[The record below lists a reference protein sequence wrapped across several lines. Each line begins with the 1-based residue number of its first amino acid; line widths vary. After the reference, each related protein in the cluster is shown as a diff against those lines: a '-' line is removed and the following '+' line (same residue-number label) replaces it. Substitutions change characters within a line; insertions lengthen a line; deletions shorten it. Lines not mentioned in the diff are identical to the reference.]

1 MIQATHLSSGKQLKQ
16 QPEKEMD
23 GNPFL
28 NLKTKNMDKNQKI
41 EQEIQNAMSV
51 IELEERQEMTVAN
64 EALCCGDNGGCNS
77 GCTKTA
83 TPTTDGAAP
92 APTT

>member
-1 MIQATHLSSGKQLKQ
+1 M
-16 QPEKEMD
+16 E
-23 GNPFL
+23 
-28 NLKTKNMDKNQKI
+28 KNQKV
-41 EQEIQNAMSV
+41 EQQIQNAISV

-83 TPTTDGAAP
+83 TPTADGATATP
-92 APTT
+92 AT